1 MMNEARPGK
10 LSCKKLLAG
19 SGDLTSQGEMEHAG
33 EVGRGE
39 MPDAG
44 STLFSRPLANT
55 ISAPCMPQSSRQK
68 INANASSRLHWFDGT
83 TVAPLMPEVMLR
95 TFAGSRPCGENYGDH
110 PGAARNTKQFQLH
123 HHRPFDRITEATRHP
138 NPGRLTSTSFG

>member
-1 MMNEARPGK
+1 
-10 LSCKKLLAG
+10 
-19 SGDLTSQGEMEHAG
+19 MEHAG

-39 MPDAG
+39 MPDAR
-44 STLFSRPLANT
+44 STLFSWPLANT
-55 ISAPCMPQSSRQK
+55 SSARCMPQSFRQK

-110 PGAARNTKQFQLH
+110 PGAARNTNNSNSI
-123 HHRPFDRITEATRHP
+123 ITD
-138 NPGRLTSTSFG
+138 RLTESLKQLAILTRVP